1 MLRLD
6 SISKKFG
13 GVRAV
18 SQVSLELSDGDVLGL
33 IGPNG
38 AGKSTLINLITGLLT
53 PDEGQIYLSNLNITS
68 KKPFERARLGLARTF
83 QNLRI
88 YPNLSV
94 GQNIEVAS
102 ISSNY
107 SSRTMNFD
115 LDKIIT
121 MINMDMIGRMKDSS
135 VTVGG
140 VGTSPLF
147 ERLIDSLKVDRS
159 FNLSVSSQGFGPS
172 DHASFY
178 SESIP
183 VLFFFSGVHDD
194 YHTPKDT
201 WKHINLQGTTDIV
214 NLVYDVAY
222 HLTRAP
228 TRPSFKEAG
237 PKQSQRSM
245 GGGLTVHRAT

>member
-13 GVRAV
+13 GVKAV

-107 SSRTMNFD
+107 SSRNMNFD
-115 LDKIIT
+115 LDKIIN
-121 MINMDMIGRMKDSS
+121 IFDLEDKIDLASEELSYGHLRRLEIVRALALN
-135 VTVGG
+135 
-140 VGTSPLF
+140 PLVLLLD
-147 ERLIDSLKVDRS
+147 EPAAGMNENETKELSNSLKWVQ
-159 FNLSVSSQGFGPS
+159 NNIACAIIVI
-172 DHASFY
+172 DHDLKFIMGVCDKITVMNMGEVIASGKPNEI
-178 SESIP
+178 SNNKR
-183 VLFFFSGVHDD
+183 V
-194 YHTPKDT
+194 
-201 WKHINLQGTTDIV
+201 
-214 NLVYDVAY
+214 
-222 HLTRAP
+222 
-228 TRPSFKEAG
+228 KEAYIG
-237 PKQSQRSM
+237 
-245 GGGLTVHRAT
+245 H

>member
-13 GVRAV
+13 GVKAV

-68 KKPFERARLGLARTF
+68 KRPYERARLGLARTF

-107 SSRTMNFD
+107 SSRTMNFELDEIINIFD
-115 LDKIIT
+115 LDDKIDLASEELSYGHLRRLEIVRALAL
-121 MINMDMIGRMKDSS
+121 N
-135 VTVGG
+135 
-140 VGTSPLF
+140 PLVLLLD
-147 ERLIDSLKVDRS
+147 EPAAGMNENETKELSNSLKWVQ
-159 FNLSVSSQGFGPS
+159 NNIACAIIVI
-172 DHASFY
+172 DHDLKFIMGVCDKITVMNMGEVIASGKPNEI
-178 SESIP
+178 SNNKK
-183 VLFFFSGVHDD
+183 V
-194 YHTPKDT
+194 
-201 WKHINLQGTTDIV
+201 
-214 NLVYDVAY
+214 
-222 HLTRAP
+222 
-228 TRPSFKEAG
+228 KEAYIG
-237 PKQSQRSM
+237 
-245 GGGLTVHRAT
+245 H

>member
-13 GVRAV
+13 GVKAV

-115 LDKIIT
+115 LDKIIN
-121 MINMDMIGRMKDSS
+121 IFDLDDKIDLASEELSYGHLRRLEIVRALALN
-135 VTVGG
+135 
-140 VGTSPLF
+140 PLVLLLD
-147 ERLIDSLKVDRS
+147 EPAAGMNENETKELSNSLKWVQ
-159 FNLSVSSQGFGPS
+159 NNIACAIIVI
-172 DHASFY
+172 DHDLKFIMGVCDKITVMNMGEVIASGKPNEI
-178 SESIP
+178 SNNKR
-183 VLFFFSGVHDD
+183 V
-194 YHTPKDT
+194 KD
-201 WKHINLQGTTDIV
+201 
-214 NLVYDVAY
+214 AY
-222 HLTRAP
+222 IGH
-228 TRPSFKEAG
+228 
-237 PKQSQRSM
+237 
-245 GGGLTVHRAT
+245 

>member
-13 GVRAV
+13 GVKAV

-107 SSRTMNFD
+107 SSRNMSFD
-115 LDKIIT
+115 LDKIIN
-121 MINMDMIGRMKDSS
+121 IFDLDDKIDLASEELSYGHLRRLEIVRALALN
-135 VTVGG
+135 
-140 VGTSPLF
+140 PLVLLLD
-147 ERLIDSLKVDRS
+147 EPAAGMNENETKELSNSLKWVQ
-159 FNLSVSSQGFGPS
+159 NNIACAIIVI
-172 DHASFY
+172 DHDLKFIMGVCDKITVMNMGEVIASGKPNEI
-178 SESIP
+178 SNNKR
-183 VLFFFSGVHDD
+183 V
-194 YHTPKDT
+194 
-201 WKHINLQGTTDIV
+201 
-214 NLVYDVAY
+214 
-222 HLTRAP
+222 
-228 TRPSFKEAG
+228 KEAYIG
-237 PKQSQRSM
+237 
-245 GGGLTVHRAT
+245 H

>member
-13 GVRAV
+13 GVKAV

-68 KKPFERARLGLARTF
+68 KRPYERARLGLARTF

-107 SSRTMNFD
+107 SSRTMNFELDEIINIFD
-115 LDKIIT
+115 LDDKIDLASEELSYGHLRRLEIVRALAL
-121 MINMDMIGRMKDSS
+121 N
-135 VTVGG
+135 
-140 VGTSPLF
+140 PLVLLLD
-147 ERLIDSLKVDRS
+147 EPAAGMNENETKELSNSLKWVQ
-159 FNLSVSSQGFGPS
+159 NNIACAIIVI
-172 DHASFY
+172 DHDLKF
-178 SESIP
+178 IM
-183 VLFFFSGVHDD
+183 GVCDKI
-194 YHTPKDT
+194 TVM
-201 WKHINLQGTTDIV
+201 N
-214 NLVYDVAY
+214 
-222 HLTRAP
+222 
-228 TRPSFKEAG
+228 
-237 PKQSQRSM
+237 M
-245 GGGLTVHRAT
+245 G

>member
-13 GVRAV
+13 GVKAV

-68 KKPFERARLGLARTF
+68 KKPYERARLGLARTF

-115 LDKIIT
+115 LDEITHIFDLDDKIDLASEELSYGHLRRLEIVRALAL
-121 MINMDMIGRMKDSS
+121 N
-135 VTVGG
+135 
-140 VGTSPLF
+140 PLVLLLD
-147 ERLIDSLKVDRS
+147 EPAAGMNENETQELSNSLKWVQ
-159 FNLSVSSQGFGPS
+159 NNTACAIIVI
-172 DHASFY
+172 DHDLKFIMGVCDKITVMNMGEVIASGKPNEI
-178 SESIP
+178 SNNKR
-183 VLFFFSGVHDD
+183 V
-194 YHTPKDT
+194 
-201 WKHINLQGTTDIV
+201 
-214 NLVYDVAY
+214 
-222 HLTRAP
+222 
-228 TRPSFKEAG
+228 KEAYIG
-237 PKQSQRSM
+237 
-245 GGGLTVHRAT
+245 H

>member
-1 MLRLD
+1 MLRLN

-13 GVRAV
+13 GVKAV

-115 LDKIIT
+115 LDKIIN
-121 MINMDMIGRMKDSS
+121 IFDLDDKIDLASEELSYGHLRRLEIVRALALN
-135 VTVGG
+135 
-140 VGTSPLF
+140 PLVLLLD
-147 ERLIDSLKVDRS
+147 EPAAGMNENETKELSNSLKWVQ
-159 FNLSVSSQGFGPS
+159 NNIACAIIVI
-172 DHASFY
+172 DHDLKFIMGVCDKITVMNMGEVIASGKPNEI
-178 SESIP
+178 SNNKR
-183 VLFFFSGVHDD
+183 V
-194 YHTPKDT
+194 
-201 WKHINLQGTTDIV
+201 
-214 NLVYDVAY
+214 
-222 HLTRAP
+222 
-228 TRPSFKEAG
+228 KEAYIG
-237 PKQSQRSM
+237 
-245 GGGLTVHRAT
+245 H

>member
-13 GVRAV
+13 GVKAV

-68 KKPFERARLGLARTF
+68 KKPYERARLGLARTF

-107 SSRTMNFD
+107 SSRNMNFD
-115 LDKIIT
+115 LDKIIN
-121 MINMDMIGRMKDSS
+121 IFDLEDKIDLASEELSYGHLRRLEIVRALALN
-135 VTVGG
+135 
-140 VGTSPLF
+140 PLVLLLD
-147 ERLIDSLKVDRS
+147 EPAAGMNENETKELSNSLKWVQ
-159 FNLSVSSQGFGPS
+159 NNIACAIIVI
-172 DHASFY
+172 DHDLKFIMGVCDKITVMNMGEVIASGKPNEI
-178 SESIP
+178 SNNKR
-183 VLFFFSGVHDD
+183 V
-194 YHTPKDT
+194 
-201 WKHINLQGTTDIV
+201 
-214 NLVYDVAY
+214 
-222 HLTRAP
+222 
-228 TRPSFKEAG
+228 KEAYIG
-237 PKQSQRSM
+237 
-245 GGGLTVHRAT
+245 H

>member
-13 GVRAV
+13 GVKAV

-115 LDKIIT
+115 LDKIIN
-121 MINMDMIGRMKDSS
+121 IFDLDDKIDLASEELSYGHLRRLEIVRALALN
-135 VTVGG
+135 
-140 VGTSPLF
+140 PLVLLLD
-147 ERLIDSLKVDRS
+147 EPAAGMNENETKELSNSLKWVQ
-159 FNLSVSSQGFGPS
+159 NNIACAIIVI
-172 DHASFY
+172 DHDLKFIMGVCDKITVMNKGEVIASGKPNEI
-178 SESIP
+178 SNNKR
-183 VLFFFSGVHDD
+183 V
-194 YHTPKDT
+194 
-201 WKHINLQGTTDIV
+201 
-214 NLVYDVAY
+214 
-222 HLTRAP
+222 
-228 TRPSFKEAG
+228 KEAYIG
-237 PKQSQRSM
+237 
-245 GGGLTVHRAT
+245 H

>member
-13 GVRAV
+13 GVKAV

-107 SSRTMNFD
+107 SSRIMNFD
-115 LDKIIT
+115 LDKIIN
-121 MINMDMIGRMKDSS
+121 IFDLDDKIDLASEELSYGHLRRLEIVRALALN
-135 VTVGG
+135 
-140 VGTSPLF
+140 PLVLLLD
-147 ERLIDSLKVDRS
+147 EPAAGMNENETKELSNSLKWVQ
-159 FNLSVSSQGFGPS
+159 NNIACAIIVI
-172 DHASFY
+172 DHDLKFIMGVCDKITVMNMGEVIASGKPNEI
-178 SESIP
+178 SNNKR
-183 VLFFFSGVHDD
+183 V
-194 YHTPKDT
+194 
-201 WKHINLQGTTDIV
+201 
-214 NLVYDVAY
+214 
-222 HLTRAP
+222 
-228 TRPSFKEAG
+228 KEAYIG
-237 PKQSQRSM
+237 
-245 GGGLTVHRAT
+245 H

>member
-13 GVRAV
+13 GVKAV

-53 PDEGQIYLSNLNITS
+53 PDEGQIYLSDLNITS

-107 SSRTMNFD
+107 SSRNMNFD
-115 LDKIIT
+115 LDKIIN
-121 MINMDMIGRMKDSS
+121 IFDLEDKIDLASEELSYGHLRRLEIVRALALN
-135 VTVGG
+135 
-140 VGTSPLF
+140 PLVLLLD
-147 ERLIDSLKVDRS
+147 EPAAGMNENETKELSNSLKWVQ
-159 FNLSVSSQGFGPS
+159 NNIACAIIVI
-172 DHASFY
+172 DHDLKFIMGVCDKITVMNMGEVIASGKPNEI
-178 SESIP
+178 SNNKR
-183 VLFFFSGVHDD
+183 V
-194 YHTPKDT
+194 
-201 WKHINLQGTTDIV
+201 
-214 NLVYDVAY
+214 
-222 HLTRAP
+222 
-228 TRPSFKEAG
+228 KEAYIG
-237 PKQSQRSM
+237 
-245 GGGLTVHRAT
+245 H

>member
-68 KKPFERARLGLARTF
+68 KKPYERARLGLARTF

-115 LDKIIT
+115 LDKIIN
-121 MINMDMIGRMKDSS
+121 IFDLDDKIDLASEELSYGHLRRLEIVRALALN
-135 VTVGG
+135 
-140 VGTSPLF
+140 PLVLLLD
-147 ERLIDSLKVDRS
+147 EPAAGMNENETKELSNSLKWVQ
-159 FNLSVSSQGFGPS
+159 NNIACAIIVI
-172 DHASFY
+172 DHDLKFIMGVCDKITVMNMGEVIASGKPNEI
-178 SESIP
+178 SNNKR
-183 VLFFFSGVHDD
+183 V
-194 YHTPKDT
+194 
-201 WKHINLQGTTDIV
+201 
-214 NLVYDVAY
+214 
-222 HLTRAP
+222 
-228 TRPSFKEAG
+228 KEAYIG
-237 PKQSQRSM
+237 
-245 GGGLTVHRAT
+245 H

>member
-13 GVRAV
+13 GVKAV

-53 PDEGQIYLSNLNITS
+53 PDEGQIYLSHLNITS
-68 KKPFERARLGLARTF
+68 KKPYERARLGLARTF

-107 SSRTMNFD
+107 SSRNMNFD
-115 LDKIIT
+115 LDKIIN
-121 MINMDMIGRMKDSS
+121 IFDLEDKIDLASEELSYGHLRRLEIVRALALN
-135 VTVGG
+135 
-140 VGTSPLF
+140 PLVLLLD
-147 ERLIDSLKVDRS
+147 EPAAGMNENETKELSNSLKWVQ
-159 FNLSVSSQGFGPS
+159 NNIACAIIVI
-172 DHASFY
+172 DHDLKFIMGVCDKITVMNMGEVIASGKPNEI
-178 SESIP
+178 SNNKR
-183 VLFFFSGVHDD
+183 V
-194 YHTPKDT
+194 
-201 WKHINLQGTTDIV
+201 
-214 NLVYDVAY
+214 
-222 HLTRAP
+222 
-228 TRPSFKEAG
+228 KEAYIG
-237 PKQSQRSM
+237 
-245 GGGLTVHRAT
+245 H

>member
-13 GVRAV
+13 GVKAV

-53 PDEGQIYLSNLNITS
+53 PDEGKIYLSHLNITS
-68 KKPFERARLGLARTF
+68 KKPYERARLGLARTF

-115 LDKIIT
+115 LDKIIN
-121 MINMDMIGRMKDSS
+121 IFDLDDKIDLASEELSYGHLRRLEIVRALALN
-135 VTVGG
+135 
-140 VGTSPLF
+140 PLVLLLD
-147 ERLIDSLKVDRS
+147 EPAAGMNENETKELSNSLKWVQ
-159 FNLSVSSQGFGPS
+159 NNIACAIIVI
-172 DHASFY
+172 DHDLKFIMGVCDKITVMNMGEVIASGKPNEI
-178 SESIP
+178 SNNKR
-183 VLFFFSGVHDD
+183 V
-194 YHTPKDT
+194 
-201 WKHINLQGTTDIV
+201 
-214 NLVYDVAY
+214 
-222 HLTRAP
+222 
-228 TRPSFKEAG
+228 KEAYIG
-237 PKQSQRSM
+237 
-245 GGGLTVHRAT
+245 H

>member
-13 GVRAV
+13 GVKAV

-68 KKPFERARLGLARTF
+68 KKPYERARLGLARTF

-107 SSRTMNFD
+107 SSRIMNFD
-115 LDKIIT
+115 LDKIIN
-121 MINMDMIGRMKDSS
+121 IFDLDDKIDLASEELSYGHLRRLEIVRALALN
-135 VTVGG
+135 
-140 VGTSPLF
+140 PLVLLLD
-147 ERLIDSLKVDRS
+147 EPAAGMNENETKELSNSLKWVQ
-159 FNLSVSSQGFGPS
+159 NNIACAIIVI
-172 DHASFY
+172 DHDLKFIMGVCDKITVMNMGEVIASGKPNEI
-178 SESIP
+178 SNNKR
-183 VLFFFSGVHDD
+183 V
-194 YHTPKDT
+194 
-201 WKHINLQGTTDIV
+201 
-214 NLVYDVAY
+214 
-222 HLTRAP
+222 
-228 TRPSFKEAG
+228 KEAYIG
-237 PKQSQRSM
+237 
-245 GGGLTVHRAT
+245 H

>member
-13 GVRAV
+13 GVKAV

-68 KKPFERARLGLARTF
+68 KKPYERARLGLARTF

-115 LDKIIT
+115 LDKIIN
-121 MINMDMIGRMKDSS
+121 IFDLDDKIDLASEELSYGHLRRLEIVRALALN
-135 VTVGG
+135 
-140 VGTSPLF
+140 PLVLLLD
-147 ERLIDSLKVDRS
+147 EPAAGMNENETKELSNSLKWVQ
-159 FNLSVSSQGFGPS
+159 NNIACAIIVI
-172 DHASFY
+172 DHDLKFIMGVCDKITVMNMGEVIASGKPNEI
-178 SESIP
+178 SNNKR
-183 VLFFFSGVHDD
+183 V
-194 YHTPKDT
+194 
-201 WKHINLQGTTDIV
+201 
-214 NLVYDVAY
+214 
-222 HLTRAP
+222 
-228 TRPSFKEAG
+228 KEAYIG
-237 PKQSQRSM
+237 
-245 GGGLTVHRAT
+245 H